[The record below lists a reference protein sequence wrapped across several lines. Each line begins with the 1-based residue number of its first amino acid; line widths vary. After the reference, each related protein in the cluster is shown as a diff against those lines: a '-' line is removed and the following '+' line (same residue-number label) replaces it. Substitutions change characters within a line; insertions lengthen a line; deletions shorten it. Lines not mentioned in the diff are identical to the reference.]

1 MAYINQK
8 MKADIKTRVR
18 KVFREYNVKGSM
30 KIWKNAYLF
39 ITINSGKINFFG
51 STKGDNQGFM
61 HSNGAGTL
69 SVDERYIDRDFS
81 GVAAECLKKISS
93 AVRFAECGSAQDED
107 PFITLIRVGKSDRP
121 YIHMM

>member
-1 MAYINQK
+1 
-8 MKADIKTRVR
+8 
-18 KVFREYNVKGSM
+18 
-30 KIWKNAYLF
+30 
-39 ITINSGKINFFG
+39 
-51 STKGDNQGFM
+51 M

-69 SVDERYIDRDFS
+69 GVDERYIDRDFS

-93 AVRFAECGSAQDED
+93 AVRFAECSSTQDED